1 MKTFFRA
8 VSLILLSLHFD
19 LFNCQLTFTNGYKK
33 VGASGTGT
41 ATTSS
46 NGILL
51 HLQPTVNAGMILSDA
66 LSIMTT
72 PLEFYVT
79 LIGTTTAVDFGL
91 QQGTLTSDFFSG
103 QDSSYSLIGDNGLA
117 GKQDFQS
124 LMYPGSITGTTTSS
138 PYIPDLN
145 QVIKFTLTKYSSSNY
160 FKVEIQGTS
169 LGLFEKN

>member
-1 MKTFFRA
+1 MKTLFLFI
-8 VSLILLSLHFD
+8 SLILLLLHPSFI
-19 LFNCQLTFTNGYKK
+19 NSQLTFTNGYKK
-33 VGASGTGT
+33 VGTSGTGT

-51 HLQPTVNAGMILSDA
+51 HLQPTVDAGMILSDA
-66 LSIMTT
+66 LSITTT

-103 QDSSYSLIGDNGLA
+103 KDSTYSLIGNNGRA

-138 PYIPDLN
+138 PYIPSLN

-160 FKVEIQGTS
+160 FKVEIQGIDF
-169 LGLFEKN
+169 FEKI